1 MQRRRIRQCVVVAS
15 IFIAALAVSPRA
27 FGDDHLRGVITARG
41 NDGTVIV
48 RADDSSVVTVVL
60 NETTKIR
67 RTDGMRQLKV
77 DAASLIPGLR
87 VKIEGTLDGDRF
99 TAGELTFTRSDLK
112 TALAILAGID
122 PTDRRSIDNQQ
133 RLDQLAGNIDAQ
145 KQALGQTQQQLA
157 SQSERLRATEEK
169 VVGTSGTLAATNAR
183 IANLDDY
190 TVVSSTTVYFK
201 NGRFTIDP
209 QTQSQLQQ
217 FAQQTKGLQ
226 GYVIQVEGYASDVGP
241 NPNNQRL
248 SLARAA
254 AVAAVLHQSGIPS
267 TNMLAPAAMGVSQQV
282 APNTTRKGQAENRRT
297 VVTVLQN
304 KGITGQ

>member
-1 MQRRRIRQCVVVAS
+1 VVLASVLVAT
-15 IFIAALAVSPRA
+15 LTVSPLA
-27 FGDDHLRGVITARG
+27 FGEDHLRGVVAARG
-41 NDGTVIV
+41 NDGTVTV
-48 RADDSSVVTVVL
+48 RADDSSMVTVVL
-60 NETTKIR
+60 NEATKIK
-67 RTDGMRQLKV
+67 RTDGIRAVKV

-87 VKIEGTLDGDRF
+87 VKVEGTLEGNRF
-99 TAGELTFTRSDLK
+99 TAGELTFTRADLK
-112 TALAILAGID
+112 TALAILAAID

-133 RLDQLAGNIDAQ
+133 RLDQLAGNLDAQ
-145 KQALGQTQQQLA
+145 KQALGQTQQQIA
-157 SQSERLRATEEK
+157 SQSERIRANEEK
-169 VVGTSGTLAATNAR
+169 IVGTSGTLAATNAR

-201 NGRFTIDP
+201 NGRYTIDP

-217 FAQQTKGLQ
+217 FAEQTKGLQ

-267 TNMLAPAAMGVSQQV
+267 TSMLAPAAMGVSQQV

-304 KGITGQ
+304 KGISGQ